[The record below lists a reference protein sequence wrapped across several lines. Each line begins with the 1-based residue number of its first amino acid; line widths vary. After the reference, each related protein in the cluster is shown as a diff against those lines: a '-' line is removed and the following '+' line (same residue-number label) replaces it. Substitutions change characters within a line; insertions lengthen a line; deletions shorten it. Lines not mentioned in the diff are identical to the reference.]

1 MKLKRGI
8 FHFKTP
14 ICVSGFATVAGQ
26 KEANGPLKDDVDVFL
41 KGRFFGEKSFEK
53 AESKMQQIAVIKA
66 MQKANLTADEIDA
79 IFAGDLLNQCIGTNY
94 GLRELEI
101 PFVGLYGACST
112 MAESILV
119 ASIFIETGLVKKTI
133 SVTSSHFCAAERQFR
148 FPLEYGGQRK
158 RTAQWTATAAGAVLL
173 ESGNKKKIY
182 VKSGCLGKIIDF
194 GVKDISNMGA
204 AMAPAASD
212 TIIRF
217 LEETNTTCY
226 DYDLIL
232 TGDLGRVGSDLLYE
246 LLDQKG
252 VNIKSK
258 HKDCGLLIYD
268 KDDRDINSGGSGAG
282 CSALVFCSN
291 ILKQLEENKLKKVL
305 FVATGALMSKT
316 SNQQGESIPAVAHL
330 IYLKGEEKWN

>member
-14 ICVSGFATVAGQ
+14 ICVSGFATVAGP
-26 KEANGPLKDDVDVFL
+26 KEKKGPLKDNVDIFL

-101 PFVGLYGACST
+101 PFAGLYGACST

-119 ASIFIETGLVKKTI
+119 ASIFIESGLVKKTI

-148 FPLEYGGQRK
+148 FPLEYGGQRPK
-158 RTAQWTATAAGAVLL
+158 TAQWTATAAGAVLL
-173 ESGNKKKIY
+173 EEGCRKNIY

-194 GVKDISNMGA
+194 GIKDMSNMGA
-204 AMAPAASD
+204 AMAPAAFD

-217 LEETNTTCY
+217 LEETDTRCD

-232 TGDLGRVGSDLLYE
+232 TGDLGRVGSNLLYE
-246 LLDQKG
+246 LLKQKG
-252 VNIKSK
+252 INNIEKK

-268 KDDRDINSGGSGAG
+268 ENDKYVNSGGSGAG
-282 CSALVFCSN
+282 CSALVFCSS
-291 ILKQLEENKLKKVL
+291 ILKQLEEKKLKRVL

-316 SNQQGESIPAVAHL
+316 SNQQGETIPAVAHL
-330 IYLKGEEKWN
+330 IYLKEEE